1 MAYLLDSDVFI
12 EAKRRYYAFDF
23 HPGFWEWLE
32 QANGNGTLYS
42 IDKVKDEL
50 LAVDDELAA
59 WARGLTGFF
68 LPIDEA
74 AAASLAVT
82 SAWVNGGGQ
91 FNAAAVSEFVEAA
104 DYYLVGFAHAHGHT
118 VVTHEVGQLTSKK
131 VKIPNAC
138 AGMNVPWV
146 TPYAMLRAAG
156 ARFTL

>member
-82 SAWVNGGGQ
+82 SAWVNG
-91 FNAAAVSEFVEAA
+91 AASSMRPLSRSSSRRRTTTSS
-104 DYYLVGFAHAHGHT
+104 DLRTHT
-118 VVTHEVGQLTSKK
+118 V
-131 VKIPNAC
+131 
-138 AGMNVPWV
+138 
-146 TPYAMLRAAG
+146 TPSSRMR
-156 ARFTL
+156 